1 MTSKLP
7 VSPLAPK
14 KTPRLP
20 QLAGVRLATAA
31 TGSRYQGRDDLML
44 MQFAPTTTMAGVFT
58 RSLMPSAAVD
68 LSRLHMA
75 NSRGRAAA
83 LVVNAGNANAFTGAA
98 GAKAAMDMAQG
109 AAAALSCKPAQVYV
123 ASTGV
128 IGEDLPTEPL
138 LDGINA
144 IARRFAAKPRA
155 GFTGHNDHKAW
166 LAAARAMMTT
176 DTFPKLASQTARLG
190 GKTVTLN
197 GIAKGSGM
205 IAPDMATMLAFVVT
219 DAAIPA
225 RVLQSLLAQANETS
239 FNAITV
245 DGDTSTSDTCLLFA
259 TGVHALCGAPLR
271 SANDKRLAGF
281 KKALH
286 ELMQDL
292 AVQTVSDGEGAG
304 KLMVIDIAGAEDDAA
319 ARRIG
324 LCVGNSPL
332 VKTAVAGE
340 DANWGRIVMAVGRS
354 GELAERDRLAI
365 DIGGVP
371 VARRGRAVKG
381 YDEKPIARH
390 MRGRRIEIK
399 ISVGARG
406 GKGKG
411 RARIWASDLTHGY
424 ISINADY
431 RS

>member
-1 MTSKLP
+1 MCLP
-7 VSPLAPK
+7 VRLC
-14 KTPRLP
+14 PRRRLIYRACIWRTSR
-20 QLAGVRLATAA
+20 AGGGFGGQCGQCQCLYR
-31 TGSRYQGRDDLML
+31 
-44 MQFAPTTTMAGVFT
+44 
-58 RSLMPSAAVD
+58 
-68 LSRLHMA
+68 
-75 NSRGRAAA
+75 RGR
-83 LVVNAGNANAFTGAA
+83 GEGGDGYGA
-98 GAKAAMDMAQG
+98 G

-259 TGVHALCGAPLR
+259 TGVHALGGAPLR

-286 ELMQDL
+286 ALMQDL

-304 KLMVIDIAGAEDDAA
+304 KLMVIDIAGA
-319 ARRIG
+319 
-324 LCVGNSPL
+324 
-332 VKTAVAGE
+332 K
-340 DANWGRIVMAVGRS
+340 MMQ
-354 GELAERDRLAI
+354 
-365 DIGGVP
+365 
-371 VARRGRAVKG
+371 RRGALVLCRQFTSG
-381 YDEKPIARH
+381 QNGC
-390 MRGRRIEIK
+390 GR
-399 ISVGARG
+399 
-406 GKGKG
+406 
-411 RARIWASDLTHGY
+411 
-424 ISINADY
+424 
-431 RS
+431 